1 MWCQAEAPAHRR
13 WVTAPCSGLSDSWSP
28 QDLKMNKSSV
38 WGHADTGNKIL
49 EKNWRA
55 VDAKAQPRADRD
67 RELAPGP
74 WNWALSKLS

>member
-1 MWCQAEAPAHRR
+1 
-13 WVTAPCSGLSDSWSP
+13 
-28 QDLKMNKSSV
+28 MNKSSV